1 MVNIDFFIQKLNG
14 TSKGIALAKIRGR
27 RMVLKREFNST
38 KKDIEKL
45 DMIAER
51 LRKKESSKDE
61 FMLTLDL
68 EGGFE

>member
-1 MVNIDFFIQKLNG
+1 
-14 TSKGIALAKIRGR
+14 
-27 RMVLKREFNST
+27 MVLKREFNST